1 VLARACAQA
10 ARATLFPVEKTGT
23 FRRLAQARKR
33 GRPHWTDPA
42 HRSLTT
48 LPAALPA
55 SVQWGPPAA
64 AAMRMRIRLDPGD
77 VDRPVASAARDGP
90 VTLVPGLAAR

>member
-1 VLARACAQA
+1 MLARACAQA
-10 ARATLFPVEKTGT
+10 ARGTLFVVKKTGT

-33 GRPHWTDPA
+33 GRPQGTDPA

-64 AAMRMRIRLDPGD
+64 AAMCMRISLDPGD
-77 VDRPVASAARDGP
+77 VDRPVARAARAGP
-90 VTLVPGLAAR
+90 LTLVPGLAAR

>member
-1 VLARACAQA
+1 MLARACAQA
-10 ARATLFPVEKTGT
+10 ARATLFVVEKTGT

-48 LPAALPA
+48 LPAALPV
-55 SVQWGPPAA
+55 SVPWGLPAA
-64 AAMRMRIRLDPGD
+64 AAMCMRIRLDPGD
-77 VDRPVASAARDGP
+77 VDRPVARAARAGP
-90 VTLVPGLAAR
+90 LTLVPGPTAR